1 MSRLLIAEVCVLPVL
16 HASVFG
22 THVPIEVPPCCSFLI
37 RCMVLLR
44 VRLGSMAEVHL
55 GTRSPFCL
63 ISLAGSFGASG
74 RLGVCCFHLLFRL
87 LH

>member
-1 MSRLLIAEVCVLPVL
+1 M
-16 HASVFG
+16 
-22 THVPIEVPPCCSFLI
+22 
-37 RCMVLLR
+37 LLR
-44 VRLGSMAEVHL
+44 VHLGSMAEVHL